1 MKRTVMIIL
10 AFALALSLIL
20 AACGTTQDKAE
31 ESPNANVSVP
41 ITPDD
46 PENVP
51 SDLNADDT
59 ADNIE

>member
-41 ITPDD
+41 IDRKS
-46 PENVP
+46 VV
-51 SDLNADDT
+51 
-59 ADNIE
+59 